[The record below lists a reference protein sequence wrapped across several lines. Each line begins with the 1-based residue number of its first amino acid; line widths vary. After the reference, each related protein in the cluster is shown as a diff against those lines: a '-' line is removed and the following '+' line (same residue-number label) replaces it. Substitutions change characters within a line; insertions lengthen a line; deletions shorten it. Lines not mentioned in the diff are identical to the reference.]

1 MDFSS
6 MCTNWLSV
14 LFPPLTCIDYCT
26 QSTKWSRKLQKM
38 VPRTPVLS
46 ANFWHKWIPVV
57 NLLQRTSLAK
67 GRPVFCL
74 EKIIFTVMQKRWHM
88 RRQLCFWIVPPEM
101 ASEEKTQSVCHSH
114 YGLHEKVLPV
124 YRKMSDLGRSLSEN
138 LLSNSWH
145 VLGNSLQPC
154 HEFLPALRWH
164 GAEIGLPSQLLFV
177 RTRSLSFPSSILF
190 LYSPFQYM
198 TL

>member
-46 ANFWHKWIPVV
+46 ANFWQKWIPVV

-101 ASEEKTQSVCHSH
+101 ASEEVRKRHSQPVTVTMVCMKKCCLFIEKCQIWGGAWMKTF
-114 YGLHEKVLPV
+114 
-124 YRKMSDLGRSLSEN
+124 
-138 LLSNSWH
+138 
-145 VLGNSLQPC
+145 
-154 HEFLPALRWH
+154 FLIA
-164 GAEIGLPSQLLFV
+164 GMF
-177 RTRSLSFPSSILF
+177 
-190 LYSPFQYM
+190 
-198 TL
+198 